1 MKFLSENIW
10 PTITEAIRSARGPSY
25 IAVAYVGQDA
35 ARLLPVKNR
44 SVVVVDCSEKAV
56 KSGQTCPKELIK
68 LRDKRGARIF
78 SAKDLHAK
86 VFVCGRSGF
95 IGSANASNNSADNL
109 QEAVLRISEAAVL
122 NRLKSFVTSI
132 ALDELG
138 PEELKRLAKIYR
150 RPKGSGVRKVRKKKS
165 GSKSRR
171 ISVSKVRLEHLTYGD
186 IPETIDEA
194 LKDARKQARTFMKRP
209 RHNKLDQFHLS
220 GRVAIKPGEII
231 VQLVEDSG
239 KQVWALPPG
248 RVIHVDIFKE
258 SNRVSTLVYLEQI
271 QTRRRKLERLA
282 AQLGYGAKK
291 QLRHDGIVSQEF
303 GAQLLGAFASL
314 S

>member
-1 MKFLSENIW
+1 MGQAKTLTQSEID
-10 PTITEAIRSARGPSY
+10 
-25 IAVAYVGQDA
+25 Q
-35 ARLLPVKNR
+35 
-44 SVVVVDCSEKAV
+44 
-56 KSGQTCPKELIK
+56 
-68 LRDKRGARIF
+68 
-78 SAKDLHAK
+78 
-86 VFVCGRSGF
+86 
-95 IGSANASNNSADNL
+95 
-109 QEAVLRISEAAVL
+109 VLRYV
-122 NRLKSFVTSI
+122 
-132 ALDELG
+132 
-138 PEELKRLAKIYR
+138 
-150 RPKGSGVRKVRKKKS
+150 
-165 GSKSRR
+165 SR
-171 ISVSKVRLEHLTYGD
+171 G
-186 IPETIDEA
+186 
-194 LKDARKQARTFMKRP
+194 